1 MDQRHKPGMVLLSGN
16 SHPGLAEEVARHLG
30 VGVGSCLVY
39 HNTNRS
45 VVSCLVVIILD
56 SSIIPFHLS
65 LPTILNVSIYC
76 QGDDG

>member
-39 HNTNRS
+39 HNTNRETM
-45 VVSCLVVIILD
+45 VDIQVTVF
-56 SSIIPFHLS
+56 SISPSHTECEMFFLTMIS
-65 LPTILNVSIYC
+65 GRVEK
-76 QGDDG
+76 

>member
-45 VVSCLVVIILD
+45 NSL
-56 SSIIPFHLS
+56 SI
-65 LPTILNVSIYC
+65 TWRVSIFTCPNISNIYVC
-76 QGDDG
+76 FHYQGDHG

>member
-45 VVSCLVVIILD
+45 NSL
-56 SSIIPFHLS
+56 SI
-65 LPTILNVSIYC
+65 TWRVSIFTCPNISKY
-76 QGDDG
+76 

>member
-45 VVSCLVVIILD
+45 N
-56 SSIIPFHLS
+56 FYLS
-65 LPTILNVSIYC
+65 HGWKY
-76 QGDDG
+76 

>member
-45 VVSCLVVIILD
+45 DVRNSGLIH
-56 SSIIPFHLS
+56 FHF
-65 LPTILNVSIYC
+65 PECFHIC
-76 QGDDG
+76 FH